1 MSRHTLVN
9 EPRHAALKAAKA
21 KAELYAPRP
30 TGGYFISGL
39 CGATVG
45 LLAIHIASL
54 FYSLPQ
60 TAALGAGVVSTTSGT
75 LAGLYIY
82 RRARYR
88 NRKAIAREM
97 ARNRHISESK

>member
-9 EPRHAALKAAKA
+9 ESRHAALKAARA
-21 KAELYAPRP
+21 KAELYAPHP

-39 CGATVG
+39 CGATIG
-45 LLAIHIASL
+45 LLGSHIAAL

-60 TAALGAGVVSTTSGT
+60 TVALGAGVVSTTSGT

-82 RRARYR
+82 RRARHR

-97 ARNRHISESK
+97 ARNRHLFESK